1 MSTAK
6 KLILFIGVPLA
17 ALILVFFVIFPGI
30 PAYVKVKLKYDH
42 IDDTSEAFG
51 LQTVPA
57 DFKAIS
63 TKGLAMRVPEG
74 YELSETGS
82 ALHNEEGKTVMAIL
96 GTALYNADLSG
107 YTEGYDPWENYRYG
121 EKEYRSYF
129 RAIGRDYIDPTGPDN
144 QFLWYVR
151 DEVKAKDCLK
161 LRGDDLRVFMEIAD
175 SKDISYGMEDT
186 WDIDGEGFAA
196 VAARGKDETVKVG
209 DYWTITLYPDSAG
222 GKNYLIIIRNIPDD
236 TAKQIISSIKLD
248 K

>member
-1 MSTAK
+1 MTRTK
-6 KLILFIGVPLA
+6 KLILFIAVPLA
-17 ALILVFFVIFPGI
+17 VIFLVLFVIFPGI
-30 PAYVKVKLKYDH
+30 PAFVKVKLKYDH
-42 IDDTSEAFG
+42 IDDTSEAFE

-63 TKGLAMRVPEG
+63 AKGIAMRVPKK

-96 GTALYNADLSG
+96 GTALYDADLSDHV
-107 YTEGYDPWENYRYG
+107 EGYDPWEEYRYG

-129 RAIGRDYIDPTGPDN
+129 SAVGRDYIDPTGPDN

-151 DEVKAKDCLK
+151 DEVRAKDCLK
-161 LRGDDLRVFMEIAD
+161 LRGDALRVFMEIAD
-175 SKDISYGMEDT
+175 SKDISYSMEDT
-186 WDIDGEGFAA
+186 WNIDGEGFAA
-196 VAARGKDETVKVG
+196 VAARGTDDVIMTG
-209 DYWTITLYPDSAG
+209 GYWTVTLYPEAAG
-222 GKNYLIIIRNIPDD
+222 GKNYFIMFRNIPDD